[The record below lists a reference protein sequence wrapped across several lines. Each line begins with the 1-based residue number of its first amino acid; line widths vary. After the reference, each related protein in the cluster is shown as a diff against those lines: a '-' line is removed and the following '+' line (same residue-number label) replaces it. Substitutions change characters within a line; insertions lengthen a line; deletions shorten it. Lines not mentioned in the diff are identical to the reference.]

1 MGKKSSKTTNKTVY
15 GNTTTINPY
24 VSSQTTNKGT
34 TTAFNKGT
42 AYDSINN
49 FVNSN
54 INSLLDSY
62 LNPSLNTEVNHSKMN
77 TFVDNLSTQTAK
89 NVENGIINPL
99 SQRNMIRSSQ
109 AGDMY
114 SSLAQANT
122 NAVANYANE
131 LLSASKSETSDA
143 LKTLMLM
150 YMNGYNVLSDTQKQ
164 SLQASQG
171 NSTKTSNST
180 NGGSSTSDIMQLAA
194 QVAMMFASM

>member
-15 GNTTTINPY
+15 GNTTTVNPY

-34 TTAFNKGT
+34 ATAFNKGT

-62 LNPSLNTEVNHSKMN
+62 LNPSLNTNVNQAKMDSFAN
-77 TFVDNLSTQTAK
+77 NLNAQTIK
-89 NVENGIINPL
+89 NVENGIVNQL

-109 AGDMY
+109 ASDMY
-114 SSLAQANT
+114 SSLAQSNS
-122 NAVANYANE
+122 NAVANYADE
-131 LLSASKSETSDA
+131 LLSNSQSETADA